1 MEKTRSQYAFFTKRV
16 VVATA
21 SRTSTSEISRF
32 LVETCSCWR
41 TMSIPKSR
49 SSGWVKLKLS
59 VEPTCGE
66 KLAKALLVVDR

>member
-1 MEKTRSQYAFFTKRV
+1 M
-16 VVATA
+16 ATA
-21 SRTSTSEISRF
+21 SRSSTSEISRF

-41 TMSIPKSR
+41 VRSMPKSR
-49 SSGWVKLKLS
+49 SSGCVKLKVS